1 MQALPGNVRGAAVY
15 HIITN
20 DFAVGTWT
28 VANGGSAAQLA
39 GCALRGAGL
48 MEAAPKAALFEKTVL
63 PHLDAAYNLARWL
76 TRNEHDA
83 EDIVQEAYLRAFRFF
98 DGFRGGDGRSC
109 LLAVVRNTTLTW
121 LRREKTA
128 LQVSFDEEMHGP
140 GSEAATV
147 EAKLVEGARFAALR
161 NCLDL
166 LPVEFREVVV
176 MREMEE
182 MSYREIA
189 EAASAPIGTVMS
201 RLSRARQSLQDCVA
215 ARMKEASK

>member
-1 MQALPGNVRGAAVY
+1 MY

-98 DGFRGGDGRSC
+98 DGFRGGDGRSW

-128 LQVSFDEEMHGP
+128 LQVSFD
-140 GSEAATV
+140 
-147 EAKLVEGARFAALR
+147 
-161 NCLDL
+161 
-166 LPVEFREVVV
+166 
-176 MREMEE
+176 
-182 MSYREIA
+182 
-189 EAASAPIGTVMS
+189 
-201 RLSRARQSLQDCVA
+201 
-215 ARMKEASK
+215 

>member
-1 MQALPGNVRGAAVY
+1 
-15 HIITN
+15 
-20 DFAVGTWT
+20 
-28 VANGGSAAQLA
+28 
-39 GCALRGAGL
+39 
-48 MEAAPKAALFEKTVL
+48 MEAAPKAALFEKTML

-98 DGFRGGDGRSC
+98 DGFRGGDGRSW
-109 LLAVVRNTTLTW
+109 LLAVVRNTALTW

-128 LQVSFDEEMHGP
+128 PQVSFDEEVHGP
-140 GSEAATV
+140 RSGTVTV
-147 EAKLVEGARFAALR
+147 EAKLVEGARFAMLR

-176 MREMEE
+176 MREMEG
-182 MSYREIA
+182 MSYRDIA

-201 RLSRARQSLQDCVA
+201 RLSRARQSLQACIA
-215 ARMKEASK
+215 AKMKEASK

>member
-1 MQALPGNVRGAAVY
+1 MY
-15 HIITN
+15 HILTN
-20 DFAVGTWT
+20 DSSVGTRT
-28 VANGGSAAQLA
+28 VSNGGSVAQLA
-39 GCALRGAGL
+39 GYALRGAGL
-48 MEAAPKAALFEKTVL
+48 MEVAPKAALFGKTML
-63 PHLDAAYNLARWL
+63 PHLDAAHNLARWL

-98 DGFRGGDGRSC
+98 DSFRGGDGRSW
-109 LLAVVRNTTLTW
+109 LLAVVRNTALTW

-128 LQVSFDEEMHGP
+128 PQVSFDEEMHGP
-140 GSEAATV
+140 RSEAATV

-189 EAASAPIGTVMS
+189 EAASEPIGTVMS
-201 RLSRARQSLQDCVA
+201 GYRARAKACRIVWRRA
-215 ARMKEASK
+215 

>member
-15 HIITN
+15 HIMTN
-20 DFAVGTWT
+20 DFALPTWA
-28 VANGGSAAQLA
+28 VSNGGSAAQLA
-39 GCALRGAGL
+39 GYPLRRAGL
-48 MEAAPKAALFEKTVL
+48 MEAAPNAARFEKTML

-98 DGFRGGDGRSC
+98 DGFRGGDGRPW
-109 LLAVVRNTTLTW
+109 LLAVVRNTALTW
-121 LRREKTA
+121 LRRQKTA
-128 LQVSFDEEMHGP
+128 PQVSFDEETHGA
-140 GSEAATV
+140 GSEAVTF

-201 RLSRARQSLQDCVA
+201 RLSRARQRLQDCVA
-215 ARMKEASK
+215 VQMKEASK

>member
-1 MQALPGNVRGAAVY
+1 MY
-15 HIITN
+15 HIVTN
-20 DFAVGTWT
+20 DFALPTWI
-28 VANGGSAAQLA
+28 VSSGGSAAQLA
-39 GCALRGAGL
+39 GYARREAGL
-48 MEAAPKAALFEKTVL
+48 MEAAPRVALFEKTML

-83 EDIVQEAYLRAFRFF
+83 EDIVQESYLRAFRFF
-98 DGFRGGDGRSC
+98 DGFRGGDGRSW
-109 LLAVVRNTTLTW
+109 LLAVVRNTALTW
-121 LRREKTA
+121 LHREKTA
-128 LQVSFDEEMHGP
+128 PQVSFDEEMHGP

-182 MSYREIA
+182 MSYLEIA

-201 RLSRARQSLQDCVA
+201 RLSRARQSLRDCVA
-215 ARMKEASK
+215 TRMKEDSK